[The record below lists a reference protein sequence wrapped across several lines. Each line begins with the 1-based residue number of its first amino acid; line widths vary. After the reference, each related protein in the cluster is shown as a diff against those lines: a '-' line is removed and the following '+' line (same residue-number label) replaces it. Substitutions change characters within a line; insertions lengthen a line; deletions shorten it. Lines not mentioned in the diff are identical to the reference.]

1 MALNEE
7 KFKGFINT
15 CRDFN
20 YLVGTK
26 VREARE
32 GNSLL
37 EVEMRKELCNRWG
50 IPHGGVVFTLAD
62 TAAGVAAMSAGER
75 RTVTVNANM
84 NYLRCGVSEGKM
96 TARGKTVKA
105 GRSLAFVDVEVFDA
119 ADTLVATGQFT
130 MAYNDE
136 KIPELV

>member
-7 KFKGFINT
+7 HFKDFINT

-26 VREARE
+26 VREARD

-37 EVEMRKELCNRWG
+37 EIEMRPELCNRWG
-50 IPHGGVVFTLAD
+50 FPHGGVIFTLAD

-75 RTVTVNANM
+75 RTVTVNAQM
-84 NYLRCGVSEGKM
+84 NYMRIGVPEGKM

-105 GRSLAFVDVEVFDA
+105 GKSLAFVDVEVFDA
-119 ADTLVATGQFT
+119 KNTLVAAGQFT

-136 KIPELV
+136 AILGQK

>member
-1 MALNEE
+1 MALSEE
-7 KFKGFINT
+7 KFKDFINT

-26 VREARE
+26 VREASN
-32 GNSLL
+32 GSSLL

-50 IPHGGVVFTLAD
+50 FPHGGVIFTLAD
-62 TAAGVAAMSAGER
+62 TAAGIAAISAGER
-75 RTVTVNANM
+75 RAVTVNAQM
-84 NYLRCGVSEGKM
+84 NYMRIGVPEGKM

-105 GRSLAFVDVEVFDA
+105 GKSLAFVDVEVFDS
-119 ADTLVATGQFT
+119 ADTLVAAGQFT

-136 KIPELV
+136 PIPGMK